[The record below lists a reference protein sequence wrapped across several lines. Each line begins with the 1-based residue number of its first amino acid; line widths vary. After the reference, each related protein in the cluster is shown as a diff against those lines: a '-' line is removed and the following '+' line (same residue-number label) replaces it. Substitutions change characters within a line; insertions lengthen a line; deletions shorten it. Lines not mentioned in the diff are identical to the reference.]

1 MSLEEL
7 GSLDASEGWSNS
19 AEVSE
24 KFKESVKRAS
34 AGIKRT
40 QKDEKKAKKYDF
52 LLAKFLVKII
62 LEKKYDVLLD
72 GLFDC
77 LHKWYATNFLM
88 GVFSLVYLPISD
100 EIRKESKKQ
109 SIVFS
114 YLPRAEK
121 QEFHDSFIDD
131 ELRLRINQW
140 IEDMEDVISLEP
152 SSVTSLKTIKLL
164 EKDEFIY
171 SFTAQVFAFFL
182 QEKNIHIPHS
192 KAKSYSEFIILELEK
207 TLKKITFE
215 TI

>member
-1 MSLEEL
+1 
-7 GSLDASEGWSNS
+7 
-19 AEVSE
+19 
-24 KFKESVKRAS
+24 
-34 AGIKRT
+34 
-40 QKDEKKAKKYDF
+40 
-52 LLAKFLVKII
+52 
-62 LEKKYDVLLD
+62 
-72 GLFDC
+72 
-77 LHKWYATNFLM
+77 M

-100 EIRKESKKQ
+100 EIRKESKKEK
-109 SIVFS
+109 ITFL
-114 YLPRAEK
+114 YLPRGEK
-121 QEFHDSFIDD
+121 EQFHDSFIDD

-152 SSVTSLKTIKLL
+152 SSITSLKTIKLL